1 MKKIVIIDGQGGGF
15 GRALIDKLCQQRPA
29 DCRIIA
35 VGTNA
40 MATAAMI
47 KAGADVGATGEN
59 PVVVNSAT
67 ADIIAGPM
75 GIVLADSMLGEFT
88 PKMAAAVAKSNAQ
101 RVLIPVTKCSTFVAG
116 VAEKPLAQYIEDA
129 AALIRTIAVR

>member
-15 GRALIDKLCQQRPA
+15 GKALIEKLCQQRP
-29 DCRIIA
+29 DNCRIIA
-35 VGTNA
+35 VGTNS
-40 MATAAMI
+40 MATAAMM

-75 GIVLADSMLGEFT
+75 GIVLANSMLGEFT
-88 PKMAAAVAKSNAQ
+88 PAMAAAVAGSSAQ

-116 VAEKPLAQYIEDA
+116 VVEKPLTQYIGDA
-129 AALIRTIAVR
+129 ATLICNLVQR

>member
-1 MKKIVIIDGQGGGF
+1 MKNIVIIDGQGGGF
-15 GRALIDKLCQQRPA
+15 GRALIEKLCQQRP
-29 DCRIIA
+29 DGCRIIA

-40 MATAAMI
+40 TATAAMM

-75 GIVLADSMLGEFT
+75 GIVLANSMLGEFT
-88 PKMAAAVAKSNAQ
+88 TAMAAAVAGSTAQ
-101 RVLIPVTKCSTFVAG
+101 RVLIPVTRCSTFVAG
-116 VAEKPLAQYIEDA
+116 VAEKPLTQYIADA
-129 AALIRTIAVR
+129 AVLICTLVQS